1 MNRCA
6 RHNAGG
12 DAERADVI
20 TDLNLQL
27 EQYDLYDGHLD
38 QAAQESVRHRTHD
51 CRQVKQNQHVAR
63 QNVKRQNIA

>member
-6 RHNAGG
+6 RHHVGG

-27 EQYDLYDGHLD
+27 EQYDLHYGHLD
-38 QAAQESVRHRTHD
+38 QTAQESVRHRTHD
-51 CRQVKQNQHVAR
+51 RRQVKQNQYVAR
-63 QNVKRQNIA
+63 QNFKRQNIA